1 MFSSVFPYICDG
13 DTAGWIGIYSTQ
25 ASNTVLNVCVVNTGN
40 PEETAARATA
50 SEKDG
55 DIKRISTKEWARS
68 TGYDPVKLFNKVSQT
83 KLRNLAVSDPNF
95 MYMCN
100 YVKFD

>member
-1 MFSSVFPYICDG
+1 MIEVEICKQH
-13 DTAGWIGIYSTQ
+13 AVCEICVLYS
-25 ASNTVLNVCVVNTGN
+25 GN

-68 TGYDPVKLFNKVSQT
+68 TGYDPVKLFNKV
-83 KLRNLAVSDPNF
+83 KVNLSCGAVFDADCVTYF
-95 MYMCN
+95 MCS
-100 YVKFD
+100 VLIFAQVCGI